1 MDSLQ
6 LGLQW
11 KAYFFNPIHTKKKS
25 CKVLEGEK
33 NIGQIHSS
41 RKNLW
46 RMNGLKKKSYLQQIT
61 QPSPS
66 LLPLGPSEVKWLAH
80 KCVRTSFIFYFL
92 FILFIFFL
100 FFILLQVKHTQ
111 KRNKNYTINKVI
123 KTKNKKKQTNKQRI
137 YTLTWQYTY
146 KY

>member
-1 MDSLQ
+1 MESLLFQ
-6 LGLQW
+6 PHPHQKKIMQSVGGRKKYW
-11 KAYFFNPIHTKKKS
+11 ANAFFKKKFMANEW
-25 CKVLEGEK
+25 VE
-33 NIGQIHSS
+33 
-41 RKNLW
+41 
-46 RMNGLKKKSYLQQIT
+46 KKSYLQQIT

-80 KCVRTSFIFYFL
+80 KCVRTSFIFYYL

-123 KTKNKKKQTNKQRI
+123 KTKNKKKQTNK
-137 YTLTWQYTY
+137 
-146 KY
+146 